1 MQKSTIEQWRMFKAV
16 VDAGGF
22 SQAAEIV
29 YKSQSSIH
37 NAVSKLEDSLG
48 IQLLEVQGRKTVL
61 TEDGKLLYRRA
72 AYLLDEVKRIE
83 SVAATLKSGV
93 ESDIQ
98 LAVDG
103 AFPQSLLLQALEFVS
118 GEFPHLRF
126 DIIDT
131 VLSGANQL
139 LTQDLVDIAISP
151 LPCTTGLN
159 EELCVIEFIAVAHKD
174 HPLNQHDEAL
184 VFEDLKPYRQI
195 IARDSATE
203 NQISAGWRG
212 AEQCWT
218 VSHLRAS
225 VELVENNLGFAWLPI
240 PAIQP
245 LLDNEVLKP
254 LNLAEGQKR
263 SVSFYLNYA
272 EKSVL
277 GPATR
282 ELMGQFRLLTM
293 DMDTSEE

>member
-22 SQAAEIV
+22 SQAAELV

-151 LPCTTGLN
+151 LPCTSGLN
-159 EELCVIEFIAVAHKD
+159 EELCVIEFIAVAHTD
-174 HPLNQHDEAL
+174 HPLNQYDEAL

-225 VELVENNLGFAWLPI
+225 IEMVENNLGFAWLPT

-245 LLDNEVLKP
+245 LLDNEILTP

-282 ELMGQFRLLTM
+282 ALMGQFRLLTM
-293 DMDTSEE
+293 EMDTSEE